1 MRIAEASA
9 RAELSEEVTEDD
21 AERAVDIL
29 TYCLEQVGVDPETGE
44 YDIDMVESGVS
55 GSQRN
60 RQQTVK
66 QIINEA
72 TDRQTAIEIEEVLD
86 RADDQGVDRQKAE
99 EIINRMQ
106 REGDLFEPEQ
116 GKVQKI

>member
-1 MRIAEASA
+1 
-9 RAELSEEVTEDD
+9 
-21 AERAVDIL
+21 
-29 TYCLEQVGVDPETGE
+29 
-44 YDIDMVESGVS
+44 
-55 GSQRN
+55 
-60 RQQTVK
+60 
-66 QIINEA
+66 
-72 TDRQTAIEIEEVLD
+72 LD